1 MEPTLAPG
9 RHETIKQQDVV
20 RSGVRPG
27 WRALVSPGRSPK
39 LPPATSTGTRS
50 RRWCSGAALRASH
63 SASSADDPGIAADRR
78 LCGRHRSF
86 RRRDPVS
93 VTTDVTFT

>member
-20 RSGVRPG
+20 RK
-27 WRALVSPGRSPK
+27 WRAARLACLGIRSPK
-39 LPPATSTGTRS
+39 LPPTTSTGTRS

-63 SASSADDPGIAADRR
+63 SASSADDPGIAAGRR